1 MKTINYFRFV
11 AASMVL
17 TIFTVGCNSSPEKE
31 KEKEVTVK
39 KEVSVAKTDMAAVKA
54 EIQELE
60 NTWAEVDNAR
70 DAEKMSNFYA
80 EDAVIMSADKPMIKG
95 REAIKKDLETSMAGR
110 EKGSTAKY
118 EVLDIYGDENV
129 VTEIGKSTRMD
140 PAGKVI
146 STGKYIA
153 IWEIRDG
160 KYVCVREMSF
170 TDKEIT
176 K

>member
-1 MKTINYFRFV
+1 MRTLNYFRF
-11 AASMVL
+11 AAAGLVL
-17 TIFTVGCNSSPEKE
+17 SIFTVGCNSAPEKE
-31 KEKEVTVK
+31 KEVEIRQ
-39 KEVSVAKTDMAAVKA
+39 EAPVAKTDMATVKSQ
-54 EIQELE
+54 IQELE

-80 EDAVIMSADKPMIKG
+80 EDAVVMSADKPMIKG
-95 REAIKKDLETSMAGR
+95 REAIKKDLETSMTGR

-140 PAGKVI
+140 AAGKVV

-153 IWEIRDG
+153 IWEKRDG

-170 TDKEIT
+170 TDKEISQ
-176 K
+176 